1 MVHIKNKHKCT
12 MQGLQKWFEMKF
24 EKLGWMALAKAH
36 GHDLLVRSYLQSIDH
51 LSDCISYKIK
61 TVQDPD
67 RKEDLNIM
75 CDHVDT
81 LCKAADKL
89 LKSDIRECTTHKKH
103 HEVREHDVTFHG
115 LHMWQKKMFERLG
128 WMVLAKNEGNSLKIK
143 AYRES
148 ICRLKHSLMNKM
160 NDVEE
165 KDRKDDLKIL
175 YDDVCILC
183 SVADKVLGKWEGSGK
198 MSSSTTATTPKP
210 TMKKSQKKIKKMS
223 KRTKKTR
230 SGSGSVFGGLF

>member
-1 MVHIKNKHKCT
+1 MVHTKNKHKCT
-12 MQGLQKWFEMKF
+12 MHGLQKWFEMKF

-51 LSDCISYKIK
+51 LSDCISDKIK

-75 CDHVDT
+75 CDHVDI

-89 LKSDIRECTTHKKH
+89 LKSDISECTTHKKH

-183 SVADKVLGKWEGSGK
+183 RVADKVLGKWEGTGSG
-198 MSSSTTATTPKP
+198 SNSSTTATTPKR
-210 TMKKSQKKIKKMS
+210 TMNKSQKKMKKIS
-223 KRTKKTR
+223 KRTKK
-230 SGSGSVFGGLF
+230 SSSGSVFGGLF